1 MQDDANQGAGA
12 VRTEVDEA
20 ALAAWLSD
28 NVTGYQGPLS
38 IDQFN
43 GGQSNPT
50 YRLTTPN
57 ARYVLRRKPPGEIL
71 KGAHD
76 VMREARVMAALADT
90 DVPVPRILGICSDPN
105 VLGSDFFVM
114 EMVDGRIFWDA
125 SFAEIPT
132 VRARSLFRRDEC
144 RDCRHA

>member
-1 MQDDANQGAGA
+1 MGDDANQGAGA
-12 VRTEVDEA
+12 VRTQVDEA
-20 ALAAWLSD
+20 ALAAWLLA
-28 NVTGYQGPLS
+28 NVEGYQAPLS

-50 YRLTTPN
+50 YRLTTPE

-114 EMVDGRIFWDA
+114 EMVDGRIF
-125 SFAEIPT
+125 
-132 VRARSLFRRDEC
+132 
-144 RDCRHA
+144 